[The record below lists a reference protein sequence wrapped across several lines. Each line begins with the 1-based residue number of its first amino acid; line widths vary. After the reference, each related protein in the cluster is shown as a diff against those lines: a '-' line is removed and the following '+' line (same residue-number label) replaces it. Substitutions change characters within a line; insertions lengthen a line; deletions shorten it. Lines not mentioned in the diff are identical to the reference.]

1 MRCSHCSSLMAEVET
16 QKDGRTEQTRF
27 ECPNCGRSQLVTQR
41 MVMTNRQNN
50 AMTDRALPGNQ
61 HWMEKFG

>member
-16 QKDGRTEQTRF
+16 QQDGRTEQTRF

-41 MVMTNRQNN
+41 MVIESRQNRT
-50 AMTDRALPGNQ
+50 ATDGALQRNQ
-61 HWMEKFG
+61 YWVEKFG